1 MRNGF
6 TAIPDWLLYG
16 VDYADLSLE
25 EKVLYGAIKRRSEL
39 SATKGDEWKD
49 KEGKTFCYFSTDAVQ
64 ELAGCSKGKALSM
77 LKSLEDIGLITR
89 INHGQGKPA
98 YIYVHEPESEVS
110 DELNDTASQKSKN
123 QTSESTKKEPLE
135 VSEAN
140 SYKFKNSASVS
151 SKAELPEVSELH
163 SNYKECSYPEVSY
176 PNPSNPFNRWNR
188 KADGISARAVSYWRT
203 RIREQV
209 GYDAL
214 KEYAPGLIDD
224 ITDTM
229 AHIVLSRETT
239 FRIGGTAYSAEIV
252 KQKVLRAN
260 WYTVKYIIDSLR
272 GCHTVIR
279 NPHAYLLQCLMRADI
294 TAHIKYAP
302 CSVNQDE

>member
-1 MRNGF
+1 MKSGF
-6 TAIPDWLLYG
+6 IAIPDWLLYG
-16 VDYADLSLE
+16 EDYADLSLE
-25 EKVLYGAIKRRSEL
+25 EKVLYGAIKRRTEL

-49 KEGKTFCYFSTDAVQ
+49 KDGNIFCYFSTDTIQ
-64 ELAGCSKGKALSM
+64 ELACCSKGKALSM

-98 YIYVHEPESEVS
+98 YIYLNEPEVCES
-110 DELNDTASQKSKN
+110 DEPGDAESQKFKK
-123 QTSESTKKEPLE
+123 QTSENSKNEPLE
-135 VSEAN
+135 ASEAN
-140 SYKFKNSASVS
+140 SYKFKNNTSAS
-151 SKAELPEVSELH
+151 SKAKLPEVPELH
-163 SNYKECSYPEVSY
+163 PSYKECSYPEASY
-176 PNPSNPFNRWNR
+176 PDPSNPFSRSDR
-188 KADGISARAVSYWRT
+188 KTDGISARAMSYWRA

-224 ITDTM
+224 ITETM
-229 AHIVLSRETT
+229 AHIVLSREAT

-294 TAHIKYAP
+294 TAHIKYAT